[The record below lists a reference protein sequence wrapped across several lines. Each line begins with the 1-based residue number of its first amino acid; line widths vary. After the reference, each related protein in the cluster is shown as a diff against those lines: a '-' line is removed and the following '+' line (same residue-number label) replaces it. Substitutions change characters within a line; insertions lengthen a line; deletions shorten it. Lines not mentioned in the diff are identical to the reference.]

1 MIDFIKFEIKDE
13 TLGNTVWENSDL
25 EYLSET
31 DYLNRHTG
39 EVKTIQKKTHRNLIF
54 AKYDNRLEISGSLHK
69 YRNNGIHNADDF
81 SISDCIKTIN
91 SLCANFHIDP
101 KICYP
106 TNLEFG
112 VNIIA
117 PIDVSDLVK
126 WLRFHN
132 RTQFIKF
139 PDLKECYFAGTSY
152 FGVKAYNKTAN
163 FPQYAL
169 PNLFRFEGKTR
180 QSKYLNAK
188 DITTLADLTK
198 PTVLK
203 RLGTVLLS
211 EWGNVLIFDKRHKK
225 TAKFCN
231 TDYWLDVINSKHRN
245 TFINQKKIYYKKLG
259 KKGLQNLISKGIE
272 EKLNVLNDCAIYT
285 ISGTENGINDQT
297 ENLIKP
303 DIGIVQFPTIVKL
316 ETAQR
321 PHPEPRRLCMV
332 TKLDISMQKKTSK
345 FICSGGLRWYSENE
359 PETYQKLTDEY
370 LTNEKKILPLPQQ
383 FYYIAHNIRN
393 AKTNPIHNPVF
404 NRKRFEQRHYHKNQL
419 QFNF

>member
-13 TLGNTVWENSDL
+13 TLRNTVWENSDL

-31 DYLNRHTG
+31 DYLNKNTG
-39 EVKTIQKKTHRNLIF
+39 ELRTVQRKNHRNLIF
-54 AKYDNRLEISGSLHK
+54 TKYDNRLEISGSLHK
-69 YRNNGIHNADDF
+69 YKNNGLHNADDF
-81 SISDCIKTIN
+81 TLSDCIKTIKT
-91 SLCANFHIDP
+91 LCTKFNINP
-101 KICYP
+101 EICYP

-132 RTQFIKF
+132 RTQFVKF

-163 FPQYAL
+163 FPQYAI

-188 DITTLADLTK
+188 DITTIADLTK
-198 PTVLK
+198 PIVLR
-203 RLGTVLLS
+203 RLAMILLS

-225 TAKFCN
+225 TAKYCN
-231 TDYWLDVINSKHRN
+231 TDYWLDIINSKHRN
-245 TFINQKKIYYKKLG
+245 TFVNQKKIYYKKLG
-259 KKGLQNLISKGIE
+259 KNGLQNLISKGIE
-272 EKLNVLNDCAIYT
+272 EKLNVLNNCAIST
-285 ISGTENGINDQT
+285 ISETENKQKDQP

-303 DIGIVQFPTIVKL
+303 DTAIVQFPPIVNL

-321 PHPEPRRLCMV
+321 PHPEPPRLCMV
-332 TKLDISMQKKTSK
+332 TKLDITMQKKTSK
-345 FICSGGLRWYSENE
+345 FICSAGLRWYSENE
-359 PETYQKLTDEY
+359 PEMYQRLAKEY
-370 LTNEKKILPLPQQ
+370 LAKDKRVLPLQEQ

-393 AKTNPIHNPVF
+393 AKTNPEHNPVYS
-404 NRKRFEQRHYHKNQL
+404 RKRFEQRHYHKDQL